1 MKTCVLQKEIYI
13 FSMNLLA
20 EQKKKKTV
28 LATRNKALA
37 MSLAFD
43 LAALVVIVIHTQQCC
58 DVNVL

>member
-1 MKTCVLQKEIYI
+1 MCSSKRNLHI
-13 FSMNLLA
+13 FNELA
-20 EQKKKKTV
+20 CRAKKKKKTV